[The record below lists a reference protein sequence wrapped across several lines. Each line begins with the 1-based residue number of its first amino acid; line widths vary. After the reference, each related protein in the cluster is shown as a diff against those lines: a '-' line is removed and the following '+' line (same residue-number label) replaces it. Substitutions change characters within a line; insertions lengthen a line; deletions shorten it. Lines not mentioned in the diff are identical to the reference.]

1 MLMPKSATTLEPS
14 KLTGKHD
21 ILWINYFMHFMQHLF
36 LIHLQYNAK
45 LTLKLLVVTHVKIQ
59 NAL

>member
-21 ILWINYFMHFMQHLF
+21 CQVGMDKLF
-36 LIHLQYNAK
+36 HALHA
-45 LTLKLLVVTHVKIQ
+45 TFVFDSSTIQ
-59 NAL
+59 C